1 MSTAFDDEPTPGAGP
16 GDGDGDGLTN
26 DDRTWGVLAHAAA
39 FAGFVVPFGNV
50 LGPLLVWAIKKDESQ
65 FVAENARR
73 ALNFQVTWLLLTLFG
88 IAVLIVA
95 TIIAG
100 VAVPPGLFFV
110 ALAWLLVPLVLLVI
124 AIIRVSDGE
133 VYRYPL
139 DVFS

>member
-16 GDGDGDGLTN
+16 GDGDGLTS

-39 FAGFVVPFGNV
+39 LAGFVIPLGSI
-50 LGPLLVWAIKKDESQ
+50 LGPLLVWASKKDESR

-95 TIIAG
+95 TTTAG
-100 VAVPPGLFFV
+100 VAVPPDLFFV
-110 ALAWLLVPLVLLVI
+110 ALAWLLVPLVLIVI

>member
-1 MSTAFDDEPTPGAGP
+1 MSTAFDDEPTPGTGP
-16 GDGDGDGLTN
+16 GDGDGLSS

-95 TIIAG
+95 TITAG
-100 VAVPPGLFFV
+100 VAVPPGFFFV
-110 ALAWLLVPLVLLVI
+110 ALAWLLVPLVLIVI

>member
-1 MSTAFDDEPTPGAGP
+1 MSTAFDDEPTPGTGP
-16 GDGDGDGLTN
+16 GDGDGLSS

-50 LGPLLVWAIKKDESQ
+50 LGPLLVWIMKKDESQ

-95 TIIAG
+95 TITAG
-100 VAVPPGLFFV
+100 VAVPPGFFFV
-110 ALAWLLVPLVLLVI
+110 ALAWLLVPLVLIVI